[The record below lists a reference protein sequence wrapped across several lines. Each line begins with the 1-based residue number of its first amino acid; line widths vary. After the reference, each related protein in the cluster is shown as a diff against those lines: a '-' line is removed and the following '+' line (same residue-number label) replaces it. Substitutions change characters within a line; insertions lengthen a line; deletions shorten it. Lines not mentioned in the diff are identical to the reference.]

1 MAITLTETAIK
12 EVKRILASQS
22 QPACGLR
29 VGVKGGGCSGLSYD
43 MALEAAPADND
54 QVFDFDGVKV
64 FCDPKSYLF
73 VNGLVLDYSTEL
85 LNGGFRF
92 SNPNATKTCGCGT
105 SFSA

>member
-12 EVKRILASQS
+12 EVKRVLETQ
-22 QPACGLR
+22 QKPDGGLR
-29 VGVKGGGCSGLSYD
+29 IGVKGGGCSGLSYN
-43 MALEAAPADND
+43 MAVEDQPQPSD
-54 QVFDFDGVKV
+54 QVFEFDGVKV

-73 VNGLVLDYSTEL
+73 VNGLVLDYSTDL